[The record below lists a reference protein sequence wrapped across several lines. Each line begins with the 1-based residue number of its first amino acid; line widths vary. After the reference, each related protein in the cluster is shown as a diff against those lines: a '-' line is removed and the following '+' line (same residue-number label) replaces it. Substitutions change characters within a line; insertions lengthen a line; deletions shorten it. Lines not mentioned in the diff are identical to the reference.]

1 MDKRFEENKRVKNE
15 IARAFFALLR
25 QKQADDI
32 SVTEITAKAKVS
44 RMAYYRN
51 FQSKMDVIDFY
62 LQETVWDEL
71 SHKLQHN
78 PQFHTLEYGI
88 AFFKIIRK
96 HRDLFLLL
104 DDRGYASTVLK
115 AFDQTNSDLIGDM
128 PANSIERYKIHCYAG
143 ASYNCMIAWLRDG
156 CRETAEDLASYL
168 EHFFG
173 DFPE

>member
-88 AFFKIIRK
+88 AFFK
-96 HRDLFLLL
+96 
-104 DDRGYASTVLK
+104 
-115 AFDQTNSDLIGDM
+115 
-128 PANSIERYKIHCYAG
+128 
-143 ASYNCMIAWLRDG
+143 
-156 CRETAEDLASYL
+156 
-168 EHFFG
+168 
-173 DFPE
+173 